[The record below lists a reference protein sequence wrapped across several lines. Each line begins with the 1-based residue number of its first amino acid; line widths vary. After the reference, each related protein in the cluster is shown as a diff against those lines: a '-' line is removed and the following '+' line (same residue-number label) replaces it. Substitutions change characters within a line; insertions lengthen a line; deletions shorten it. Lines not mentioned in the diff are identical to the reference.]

1 MAWSIMMNRQLI
13 IGNTVIKE
21 IRAKSALSRSGLP
34 EYDYALN
41 PYLGCQHGC
50 IYCYAMDFTKGEPGM
65 KWGEVVYVKA
75 NLIELLSREVRR
87 FKPGIVGL
95 STITDPYQPVESI
108 YKLSRKSI
116 EILCRA
122 GFHVSVQTKSALIIR
137 DLDILKECAD
147 RVDVGFTITT
157 MRNTYK
163 VIEPMAAHPMARA
176 SALRRIADLGIETWI
191 FLGPIIPGI
200 NDKREDY
207 EPIIRLAKETD
218 SQVIIDRF
226 RPRQVVIKFMS
237 SRLSMTRPASGDWW
251 VKVMGLIMKICRD
264 YGVNCITAED
274 EWKTIKEKGDK

>member
-1 MAWSIMMNRQLI
+1 MNGQLI

-21 IRAKSALSRSGLP
+21 IRARSALSRSGLP

-75 NLIELLSREVRR
+75 NLIELLSRDVRR

-122 GFHVSVQTKSALIIR
+122 GFHVSIQTKSALIIR
-137 DLDILKECAD
+137 DLDILKKCLD
-147 RVDVGFTITT
+147 HVDVGFTITT
-157 MRNTYK
+157 MRDTYK

-200 NDKREDY
+200 NDRREDY
-207 EPIIRLAKETD
+207 EPIIRLAKETN

-237 SRLSMTRPASGDWW
+237 SRLGVTRPVTRDWW
-251 VKVMGLIMKICRD
+251 VKAMSLIMKICRD

-274 EWKTIKEKGDK
+274 EWKTIKEKSDK